1 MDSTSAISRTGK
13 SIARQAF
20 IIGLV
25 VFASY
30 AYFYEGGGWNQ
41 NSRFD
46 LTRAIVE
53 HGTLRI
59 DPYHEN
65 TGDKAFYDGHF
76 YTDKAPGQPLL
87 AVPAAAA
94 TRFALRSSGL
104 NPGSARG
111 VVVMAYIGT
120 LFSVAL
126 PLALAC
132 ACLFLVALRLG
143 ASTRAA
149 AFGAIAMGLATPIWA
164 YATLFWG
171 HALAGSCLILGF
183 AAAVMISPT
192 DEAGDFWC
200 AIGVGLG
207 AGWATVTEYPAFPAA
222 VLLSLFAVA
231 RVWPGGWHRR
241 MLVAVGVV
249 AGALPCIIVLM
260 TYLHLAFGSYLRPS
274 YTYEAGAFPWM
285 SHGYFGL
292 KYPRID
298 VAFKL
303 LFGPR
308 RGLFFFAPVAIVAP
322 FGLRLLWKRS
332 MTRLAAGTAAAVFVY
347 YLLLNSSYAD
357 WTTGWS
363 YGPRYMGAGI
373 PALCVGL
380 APAWDRAGRNAKR
393 VLLAL
398 LGISILFSL
407 VAVSTTSQ
415 PPDKYR
421 SPMTQLLWPSFWRG
435 QLSLEHISM
444 LGPAEEDNTGAHG
457 AFNFGERLGLHGLPS
472 LLPLLAVWA
481 LGAVAWFRVNARDG
495 SRTEERALVET
506 G

>member
-1 MDSTSAISRTGK
+1 MDSSAAISRTSGK
-13 SIARQAF
+13 SIAIQAL

-59 DPYHEN
+59 DVYHEN
-65 TGDKAFYDGHF
+65 TGDKAYCDGHF

-87 AVPAAAA
+87 AVPAAAV
-94 TRFALRSSGL
+94 TRFALPALGID
-104 NPGSARG
+104 PAWARG
-111 VVVMAYIGT
+111 VVVMAYVST

-126 PLALAC
+126 PTAVAC
-132 ACLFLVALRLG
+132 ACLFLIASRLG
-143 ASTRAA
+143 ASAQAA

-171 HALAGSCLILGF
+171 HALAGSCLMLGF
-183 AAAVMISPT
+183 TAALMINPT
-192 DEAGDFWC
+192 DDARNFYW
-200 AIGVGLG
+200 AIGVGLA

-222 VLLSLFAVA
+222 VLLALFAVA
-231 RVWPGGWHRR
+231 RVWPEEWHRR
-241 MLVAVGVV
+241 AIVAVGIVV
-249 AGALPCIIVLM
+249 GAIPCIVILM
-260 TYLHLAFGSYLRPS
+260 TYLHLAFGSYFRPS

-292 KYPRID
+292 KYLRID

-308 RGLFFFAPVAIVAP
+308 RGLFFFAPVAVVAP
-322 FGLRLLWKRS
+322 FGLRLLWKS
-332 MTRLAAGTAAAVFVY
+332 TSTRLAAGTAAAIFLY

-380 APAWDRAGRNAKR
+380 APVWDRAGQRAKKA
-393 VLLAL
+393 LLAL
-398 LGISILFSL
+398 LAVSILFSL

-421 SPMTQLLWPSFWRG
+421 SPMTQLLWPSFWKG

-444 LGPAEEDNTGAHG
+444 LGPAEEDNTQSHG
-457 AFNFGERLGLHGLPS
+457 ASNFGERLGLHGLPS
-472 LLPLLAVWA
+472 LLPRTRG
-481 LGAVAWFRVNARDG
+481 LGARRIRVVQSGRRRPSSNGATCAG
-495 SRTEERALVET
+495 
-506 G
+506 